1 MDPLKPERWKRV
13 EQLYN
18 SALERAASE
27 RAAFLEQACEGDE
40 ALLQEVRSLLEH
52 EEQAESFMEQPA
64 LEEAAEQLAQDRA
77 ASWAGRRIGGYE
89 VVSLLGAGGMG
100 EVYRATD
107 TELGRDVALKL
118 LPEEF
123 AEDRERL
130 ERFRREARFLAA
142 LSHPGIA
149 AIHGL
154 EESDGLRFLVLEL
167 VPGETLA
174 ERIARGPIQ
183 IAEALPI
190 FRQIAEALEAAH
202 EKGIVHRDLKPA
214 NVKITPEGRVK
225 VLDFGL
231 AKGFAGNSSV
241 DDPEPSPTPSEDLTS
256 AGLILGTPSYM
267 SPEQTRGKRVDR
279 RTDIWAFGCVLYE
292 ALTGR
297 KAFAGETASDTIV
310 RILEHPPEWERL
322 PDETPRSIRLLLG
335 RSLEKDVDERLQ
347 HIGDAGIEIEEAL
360 TAPATSTALVAAA
373 ALARRTR
380 SWAIPAL
387 AVVAGASILSL
398 ALVLGAPWLTP
409 LTLSDRV
416 RSWLS
421 GDEKRRLAGP
431 GTQSSEAYD
440 LYLKGLYHQVN
451 FTGMREALSY
461 FERSIQV
468 DPTYALPHVGLS
480 DIYGTIGYMG
490 MAAPRTIWPKA
501 KAEAERALELD
512 PGLAAAH
519 AAFGHAVLFGDWD
532 WPAAKR
538 ALDRAVALDLDYALT
553 YHWYAHYWLV
563 VGNMEKALEASRRA
577 VELKPLDMLL
587 RGHELYFLAA
597 ARRPDELLERSLK
610 AAEVDPDH
618 WVVHTGQAHA
628 YQLQGQLP
636 EAIAEFERAAE
647 ASGRI
652 SLALTDLG
660 SAYARAGR
668 REDAERVLSE
678 VRTQVSQRGY
688 SPAGVGAI
696 QAGLGEKDAAFEAFE
711 QGLLERD
718 PSLLFL
724 RCWYRYDDL
733 RADPRYDELVRRV
746 GFP

>member
-27 RAAFLEQACEGDE
+27 RAAFLKQACEGDE

-64 LEEAAEQLAQDRA
+64 LEEAAELLAQDRA

-174 ERIARGPIQ
+174 ERIARGPIP

-190 FRQIAEALEAAH
+190 FRQVAEALEAAH

-231 AKGFAGNSSV
+231 AKGFAGDSSV

-267 SPEQTRGKRVDR
+267 SPEQARGKRVDR

-297 KAFAGETASDTIV
+297 KAFSGETASDTIV

-322 PDETPRSIRLLLG
+322 PDETPRSIRFLLQ
-335 RSLEKDVDERLQ
+335 RSLEKDVHGRLQ
-347 HIGDAGIEIEEAL
+347 DIGDAGIGIEEAL
-360 TAPATSTALVAAA
+360 TAPAPSTALRAAA
-373 ALARRTR
+373 RLARRAR
-380 SWAIPAL
+380 SWVSPAL
-387 AVVAGASILSL
+387 AVVAGAAILSL
-398 ALVLGAPWLTP
+398 VLVLGAPWRTP
-409 LTLSDRV
+409 AT
-416 RSWLS
+416 
-421 GDEKRRLAGP
+421 RRLAGP
-431 GTQSSEAYD
+431 GTQSAEAYN
-440 LYLKGLYHQVN
+440 LYLKGLYHWNEVN
-451 FTGMREALSY
+451 FTGMREALAY
-461 FERSIQV
+461 FERAIQV

-490 MAAPRTIWPKA
+490 MAAPRSTWSKA

-538 ALDRAVALDLDYALT
+538 ALDQAVALDLDYAPT

-563 VGNMEKALEASRRA
+563 VGNMEKALETSRRA

-587 RGHELYFLAA
+587 RGHELYFLVA
-597 ARRPDELLERSLK
+597 ARRPDELLERSSS
-610 AAEVDPDH
+610 ADEVNPGH
-618 WVVHTGQAHA
+618 WVVHIGRGHA
-628 YQLQGQLP
+628 YQLQGRQT
-636 EAIAEFERAAE
+636 EAIHELERAVE

-660 SAYARAGR
+660 FAYARAGR
-668 REDAERVLSE
+668 REDAERLISE

-688 SPAGVGAI
+688 SPMGVGI
-696 QAGLGEKDAAFEAFE
+696 IRIGLGEKDAAFEVFE
-711 QGLLERD
+711 QGLLERA

-724 RCWYRYDDL
+724 RQCYWYDDL
-733 RADPRYDELVRRV
+733 RADPRYDDLVRRV
-746 GFP
+746 GFPS